1 MILWSV
7 PTGFDYTLH
16 LSYDNYI
23 YKEKIETDV
32 PVGFYSCHNMPRLL
46 HAYAHL
52 NIRKEKCQ
60 YQEQGIIRCHLYIP

>member
-7 PTGFDYTLH
+7 PSGFDYTLH

-32 PVGFYSCHNMPRLL
+32 PVGFYSSHNMPRLL
-46 HAYAHL
+46 HIH
-52 NIRKEKCQ
+52 I
-60 YQEQGIIRCHLYIP
+60 